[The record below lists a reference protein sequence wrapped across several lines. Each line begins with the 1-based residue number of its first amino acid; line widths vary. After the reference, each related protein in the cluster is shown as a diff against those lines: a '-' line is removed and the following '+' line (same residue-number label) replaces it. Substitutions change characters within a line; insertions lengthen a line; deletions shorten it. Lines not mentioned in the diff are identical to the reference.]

1 MSKENILIVDDED
14 ELRGLLARVLSLE
27 GYTVWEAPTARKA
40 WEILENEDIQVAI
53 VDVRLPDAFGLDL
66 VPKIKDKHPLTEIII
81 FTAYGTVEDGLKAI
95 KLGAFGY
102 VIKGDKDNEILG
114 ILEKVVG

>member
-1 MSKENILIVDDED
+1 MPKENILIVDDED
-14 ELRGLLARVLSLE
+14 ELRDLLARVLSLE

-40 WEILENEDIQVAI
+40 WEILEKEDIQVAI

-66 VPKIKDKHPLTEIII
+66 VPKIKDKYPFIEIIV
-81 FTAYGTVEDGLKAI
+81 FTAYGTIKDAEKAI

-114 ILEKVVG
+114 VLEKAIK